1 MSLNGQSADTMWLM
15 LCAFLVFF
23 MQCGF
28 ALLEAGTVR
37 AKNTKNILLKN
48 LLDACVGAIVWWGW
62 GFMVAYDAGDPFI
75 GGTETTDM
83 APRFFLSAYDAGKGG
98 EDDNGYQYAAWFFQY
113 VFAAAAA
120 TIVSG
125 AMAER
130 TQLSGYIVYTTIITG
145 FIYPVVVHWGWSSTG
160 WFSAFNTLT
169 ADGKSAWE
177 GGLVD
182 FAGSG
187 IVHMTGGVA
196 ALVGAAI
203 VGPRMGRFDEAGT
216 PLAMPGHSTTL
227 QVMGTFMLWLGWYGF
242 NPGSTLGLSPD
253 NYTKIAARCVV
264 TTTLSAAA
272 GGITNLLLERFGP
285 SMWCDHTWSVGAAC
299 NGILAG
305 LVSITAGC
313 SVLLPGSAVIAGVV
327 GTSCFYFLASKLVLH
342 VCKIDDPLDA
352 FAVHGASGFFAVI
365 FANTAAYPTYA
376 YGAATKGT
384 GTALA
389 VALGTLM
396 AEIGW
401 VAGCS
406 VIMFFPLKK
415 LGLLRVSAEVETAG
429 MDVSKHGGSAY
440 ETPAASVASA

>member
-1 MSLNGQSADTMWLM
+1 MSVSGADINATIASMITDAPYFTAAYADTLWL
-15 LCAFLVFF
+15 LVCGFLVFF

-203 VGPRMGRFDEAGT
+203 VGPRIGRFDEAGK

-253 NYTKIAARCVV
+253 NYTKIAARWCAPPSPSSREHPSR
-264 TTTLSAAA
+264 TA
-272 GGITNLLLERFGP
+272 RF
-285 SMWCDHTWSVGAAC
+285 S
-299 NGILAG
+299 L
-305 LVSITAGC
+305 AGC
-313 SVLLPGSAVIAGVV
+313 SLRVARCALLAGAL
-327 GTSCFYFLASKLVLH
+327 LAGR
-342 VCKIDDPLDA
+342 P
-352 FAVHGASGFFAVI
+352 
-365 FANTAAYPTYA
+365 
-376 YGAATKGT
+376 
-384 GTALA
+384 A
-389 VALGTLM
+389 VALTGTTDR
-396 AEIGW
+396 AR
-401 VAGCS
+401 ARPQRRDHH
-406 VIMFFPLKK
+406 PLGRGGRHHQ
-415 LGLLRVSAEVETAG
+415 LAPRALRPVHVVRPHLVGGRRVQRHPCRARLDHRRLLRLAAG
-429 MDVSKHGGSAY
+429 LGRHRRRRRHFVLLLPRLQARPPRLQD
-440 ETPAASVASA
+440 

>member
-1 MSLNGQSADTMWLM
+1 
-15 LCAFLVFF
+15 
-23 MQCGF
+23 
-28 ALLEAGTVR
+28 LL
-37 AKNTKNILLKN
+37 
-48 LLDACVGAIVWWGW
+48 
-62 GFMVAYDAGDPFI
+62 
-75 GGTETTDM
+75 
-83 APRFFLSAYDAGKGG
+83 
-98 EDDNGYQYAAWFFQY
+98 
-113 VFAAAAA
+113 
-120 TIVSG
+120 
-125 AMAER
+125 
-130 TQLSGYIVYTTIITG
+130 
-145 FIYPVVVHWGWSSTG
+145 
-160 WFSAFNTLT
+160 
-169 ADGKSAWE
+169 
-177 GGLVD
+177 
-182 FAGSG
+182 
-187 IVHMTGGVA
+187 
-196 ALVGAAI
+196 
-203 VGPRMGRFDEAGT
+203 
-216 PLAMPGHSTTL
+216 
-227 QVMGTFMLWLGWYGF
+227 
-242 NPGSTLGLSPD
+242 
-253 NYTKIAARCVV
+253 AARCWLARCWLAGPPLLSPVRRIERARVRSVV